1 MSLESRAAGPLS
13 REELAAFLTELA
25 DSVLKEPDRWE
36 NSDLADFL
44 RAWGAWL
51 EDMDGYFLNRGESVP
66 SAPSWQ
72 LIAQM
77 LLAARVYE

>member
-1 MSLESRAAGPLS
+1 MSLESRAAGSLS
-13 REELAAFLTELA
+13 REELAVFLFELA
-25 DSVLKEPDRWE
+25 DSIDKEPDRWE
-36 NSDLADFL
+36 NANLDEFL
-44 RAWGAWL
+44 RAWAAWV

-66 SAPSWQ
+66 STPSWQ